1 MWVSR
6 FYHAFPNIYRDH
18 PEWRY
23 LFLTL
28 TVKNCSIYDLKD
40 TVNDMNAAFK
50 RLSERK
56 TWPALGFL
64 RSLEVT
70 RSKDGSAHPHFHLLL
85 AVPSGYFVGRKYI
98 STAKWAAMWQECLR
112 IDYTPICDVRIVKPR
127 NDSEWIGKTIWKD
140 DPEREAF
147 EIGLDE
153 NLMPLKLARPN
164 DFDQIKPKPYEYI
177 FSAIKEVIKYTVK
190 PSDMVASPTWL
201 LELSDQLHK
210 MRAVTVGGQF
220 KEYLRDDEGESDQ
233 DLVAETDTISEN
245 EGGIYF
251 GWRESSKRYQ
261 KQVKS

>member
-18 PEWRY
+18 PDWRY

-28 TVKNCSIYDLKD
+28 TVKNCSIYELKD

-50 RLSERK
+50 RLTERK
-56 TWPALGFL
+56 TWPAFGFL

-70 RSKDGSAHPHFHLLL
+70 RSKDGTAHPHFHLLL

-112 IDYTPICDVRIVKPR
+112 IDYTPICDVRIVKPKDYSHLR
-127 NDSEWIGKTIWKD
+127 GKTIWD
-140 DPEREAF
+140 NPERESF
-147 EIGLDE
+147 EIGMDE
-153 NLMPLKLARPN
+153 NLIPIRQTNFPQTE
-164 DFDQIKPKPYEYI
+164 QIKPKPYEYI

-190 PSDMVASPTWL
+190 PSDMVANPGWL

-220 KEYLRDDEGESDQ
+220 KDYLREDEGETDQ
-233 DLVAETDTISEN
+233 DLVAETNTISEN
-245 EGGIYF
+245 EGGVYF
-251 GWRESSKRYQ
+251 GWREASNRYQ
-261 KQVKS
+261 KRDKS